1 MTNQHTCF
9 KMKQTWNNIN
19 VDINIQP
26 VNHRKEHSMSISFEA
41 ILSKVNERNI
51 IKLPI
56 IQSKQLPSRG
66 MVMANCTINKIDF
79 LVPLEPDGKGSH
91 WFEVNSNLC
100 NDLNLVIGRNITVQL
115 ELVDEWPEP
124 VIPDDMMDAI
134 KSAGLIPQWNEVT
147 TKAKWDWLR
156 WIRST
161 NNLSTR
167 NKRIQVACS
176 KLEKGDKRPCC
187 FDRSRCTIMDVSKTG
202 VLNE

>member
-1 MTNQHTCF
+1 M
-9 KMKQTWNNIN
+9 
-19 VDINIQP
+19 P
-26 VNHRKEHSMSISFEA
+26 ISFETN
-41 ILSKVNERNI
+41 LSKVNERNI
-51 IKLPI
+51 IKLPL

-66 MVMANCTINKIDF
+66 MVMAKSTINKIDF

-91 WFEVNSNLC
+91 WFELNDNLC
-100 NDLNLVIGRNITVQL
+100 NELNLIIGQNLTVQL
-115 ELVDEWPEP
+115 ESVDEWPEP
-124 VIPDDMMDAI
+124 EIPDDMIDAI

-147 TKAKWDWLR
+147 IKAKWDWLR

-187 FDRSRCTIMDVSKTG
+187 FDRSRCTIIDVSKTG
-202 VLNE
+202 VLIE